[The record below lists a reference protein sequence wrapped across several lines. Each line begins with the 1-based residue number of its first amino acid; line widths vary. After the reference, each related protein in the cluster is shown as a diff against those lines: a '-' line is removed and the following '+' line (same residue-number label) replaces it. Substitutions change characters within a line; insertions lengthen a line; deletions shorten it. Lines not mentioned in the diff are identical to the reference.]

1 MTSVLNVDSIAAK
14 DGTSPVGL
22 TKQNAPKH
30 FLNYDFPSDTTH
42 GSFNQSSFTDHTTG
56 EFTTA
61 FTNSFSSI
69 GYAPAGVGSY
79 ARVVLTYRSNDNNA
93 SNASTTSGFRG
104 CYAVGSETSFP
115 SGQHDATPGSVVI
128 TGDLA

>member
-1 MTSVLNVDSIAAK
+1 MSTVHCNTVETSSGGAV
-14 DGTSPVGL
+14 TL
-22 TKQNAPKH
+22 TKQVPPKH
-30 FLNYDFPSDTTH
+30 FLNYDFISDTTY

-61 FTNSFSSI
+61 FTNNFSSI
-69 GYAPAGVGSY
+69 GYAPAGVASY
-79 ARVVLTYRSNDNNA
+79 ARVVLTYRTNQNNITH
-93 SNASTTSGFRG
+93 ASTTSGFYG
-104 CYAVGSETSFP
+104 CYAVGSETAFP

>member
-1 MTSVLNVDSIAAK
+1 MSTLKADTIQSTGGGAA
-14 DGTSPVGL
+14 TL
-22 TKQNAPKH
+22 TKQIAPKH
-30 FLNYDFPSDTTH
+30 FLNYDFPSDTTL

-56 EFTTA
+56 DFTTA
-61 FTNSFSSI
+61 FTNNFSSI

-79 ARVVLTYRSNDNNA
+79 ARVVLTYRSNDNNST

-104 CYAVGSETSFP
+104 CYAVGSATAFP
-115 SGQHDATPGSVVI
+115 SGQHDSTPGSVVI